1 MPDEE
6 TLTKGERTHRAV
18 MDAAYR
24 LFMEQGFHATSM
36 RQIADRAGLALGGI
50 YNHFASKEEVFGAVM
65 AERHPFHQI
74 IPLLATTEGATVED
88 FVHNAARRMV
98 DELVHH
104 PDFFNLMLIE
114 VIEFKGQHMPKLF
127 EALFP
132 QLMEIAQRFAQAE
145 GKVRPIPPL
154 LLMRAFL
161 GMFFS
166 YYVTQIL
173 IGDLMPPEI
182 QGSALDTF
190 AEIFL
195 HGVLENDG

>member
-1 MPDEE
+1 
-6 TLTKGERTHRAV
+6 
-18 MDAAYR
+18 
-24 LFMEQGFHATSM
+24 
-36 RQIADRAGLALGGI
+36 
-50 YNHFASKEEVFGAVM
+50 M

-88 FVHNAARRMV
+88 FVHNAARRIV
-98 DELVHH
+98 DELVHY
-104 PDFFNLMLIE
+104 PDFFSLMLIE

-145 GKVRPIPPL
+145 GKVCPIPPL
-154 LLMRAFL
+154 LLIRAFL

-166 YYVTQIL
+166 YSITEIL
-173 IGDLMPPEI
+173 VGRSLPHEV
-182 QGSALDTF
+182 QENALEHF

-195 HGVLENDG
+195 HGILSKS